1 MNKTPTV
8 RPKMTLAVL
17 NVDFDTDEECRK
29 ALEELRWPDGVMC
42 PRCQSDSISRIT
54 TRKQFDCNT
63 CRYRFSVTT
72 GTIFKRLA
80 PAASRVV
87 NGDLP
92 DVCESKKGISS
103 MQLKRMLGVSKKT
116 AWYLN
121 HRIREAMRVD
131 ASEPLKGTIEVD
143 ETYIGGKPRYRVGQ
157 GSHHTRKQM
166 VLAAIQRGGDIRL
179 QHVKKNFDAG
189 KKVRGFGN
197 RKALHGFIKDV
208 APNPERI
215 ITDDHPAYLGIADE
229 NTTHETV
236 NHSAKE
242 YVRGDIH
249 TNTIEG
255 AFGLFKRSIVGS
267 FHQISVKH
275 LDRYL
280 DEFEFRFNNRKNAYL
295 FRDTLMRLCD
305 GKALPYETLTA

>member
-1 MNKTPTV
+1 MNKTPAIK
-8 RPKMTLAVL
+8 PKMTLPVL
-17 NVDFDTDEECRK
+17 NVDFDTDAECRQ
-29 ALEELRWPDGVMC
+29 ALEELRWPDGVTC
-42 PRCQSDSISRIT
+42 PRCQSESISRIT
-54 TRKQFDCNT
+54 TRKQFDCNA

-72 GTIFKRLA
+72 GTIFND
-80 PAASRVV
+80 SH
-87 NGDLP
+87 LP
-92 DVCESKKGISS
+92 LPKWFMAIFLMCESKKGISS

-121 HRIREAMRVD
+121 HRIREAMRLD
-131 ASEPLKGTIEVD
+131 AQEPLEGTIEVD
-143 ETYIGGKPRYRVGQ
+143 ETYIGGKPRYKVGS
-157 GSHHTRKQM
+157 GSYHTRKEM

-179 QHVKKNFDAG
+179 QHVKKDFEKG

-197 RKALHGFIKDV
+197 RKTLHKFINDC

-215 ITDDHPAYLGIADE
+215 ITDEHPAYPGIADE
-229 NTTHETV
+229 DTVHETV
-236 NHSAKE
+236 NHSEKE

-280 DEFEFRFNNRKNAYL
+280 DEFEFRFNNRKNGYL
-295 FRDTLMRLCD
+295 FRDTLTRLVTA
-305 GKALPYETLTA
+305 KALPYQKLTA

>member
-1 MNKTPTV
+1 MNKTPTIK
-8 RPKMTLAVL
+8 PKMTLPAL
-17 NVDFDTDEECRK
+17 NVDFDTDAECRQ
-29 ALEELRWPDGVMC
+29 ALEELRWPDGVSC
-42 PRCQSDSISRIT
+42 PRCESKSISRIT
-54 TRKQFDCNT
+54 TRKQFDCNG

-72 GTIFKRLA
+72 GTIFND
-80 PAASRVV
+80 SH
-87 NGDLP
+87 LP
-92 DVCESKKGISS
+92 LPKWFMAIFLMCESKKGISS
-103 MQLKRMLGVSKKT
+103 MQLMRMLGVSKKT

-121 HRIREAMRVD
+121 HRIREAMRLDD
-131 ASEPLKGTIEVD
+131 ASQPLEGTIEVD
-143 ETYIGGKPRYRVGQ
+143 ETYIGGKPRYKVGR
-157 GSHHTRKQM
+157 GSYHTRKQM

-179 QHVKKNFDAG
+179 KHVKKNFDAN

-215 ITDDHPAYLGIADE
+215 ITDEHPAYPGIADAD
-229 NTTHETV
+229 TIHETV
-236 NHSAKE
+236 NHSDKE

-280 DEFEFRFNNRKNAYL
+280 DEFEFRFNNRKNGYL
-295 FRDTLMRLCD
+295 FRDTITRLVTA
-305 GKALPYETLTA
+305 KALTYDKLTA